1 MIIKVSTFEKK
12 FGCITF
18 GCVYLSFE
26 YMSDMRIKNE
36 TFFTDSQVDDTS
48 RDREECITSEEVI
61 YIYMLTIKPNRIL

>member
-12 FGCITF
+12 FGCITN
-18 GCVYLSFE
+18 CVYLSFE